1 MRTFATETIDAI
13 HGKQTFEKLIIDGV
27 CQFDVFERELKT
39 NGTYHTELRT
49 IMAYMDFIA
58 NGKSLPKTKFR
69 EIKGGKNIP
78 KLYEFKSKHL
88 RIYAFH
94 QPFGKIV
101 VFGGYKSTQGNDI
114 ATLNSVVKEYI
125 DSKPKKSKN
134 DSGRISSI

>member
-27 CQFDVFERELKT
+27 CQFDEFERALKT
-39 NGTYHTELRT
+39 SGSYHSEFKT
-49 IMAYMDFIA
+49 ILAYMDFIA

-69 EIKGGKNIP
+69 EIKGDKNLP
-78 KLYEFKSKHL
+78 KRYEFKSKHL

-101 VFGGYKSTQGNDI
+101 VFGGYKPTQENDI

-125 DSKPKKSKN
+125 DSKPKTNKK
-134 DSGRISSI
+134 